1 MVPRGGAL
9 LVVVGLVTPPWS
21 RGGRLARLGEMVGSG
36 SVVDWLTR
44 PGGPPGAFTGGTVA
58 LQ

>member
-9 LVVVGLVTPPWS
+9 LVVVVVPPPWS
-21 RGGRLARLGEMVGSG
+21 TGPLLARLGEMVGSG
-36 SVVDWLTR
+36 SVVDWFTR
-44 PGGPPGAFTGGTVA
+44 PVGPPGAFTGGTVA